1 MNKRSPFQP
10 PKKSDNPQLHS
21 KQESTE
27 YNGDTVDND
36 YNESTDSTDSNVDNV
51 DNADNDFPDDTEN
64 FTLEDNNNSVVSNP
78 YAKDHADS
86 EDYFGDNI
94 SSSSN
99 EMQEQDT
106 HGEDEHFSEEEEEV
120 FDDEYFPEEEGKSGK
135 LKKISLVT
143 LAILLIAGI
152 VTAWYFF
159 FASKA
164 LGVQVPEAQ
173 DYIGYDDTS
182 NPCEPFSSLTC
193 SVDWQTSEDIP
204 NGQLISQSLA
214 AGSSVSEQTPISLT
228 YSKGQENPI
237 IPESIVGLTEQD
249 ARETLYALGLKV
261 QQIVKVDDSGKSA
274 NTVVSVKPDSLGEK
288 VANGSGITLYVAT
301 GSLEIPDWTGK
312 TKEFVQAEAE
322 KMNINVV
329 FKEEE
334 SESPLG
340 TVISQGSQGQE
351 VNEGDAV
358 EVVIAKAFSEE
369 QVEIPDVLSMT
380 EQEAQ
385 STLASEGFR
394 QIVTLNV
401 KNNEVTSKQVTQ
413 ITPSVGEKVGVNEKI
428 IIVVAEPDTTP

>member
-10 PKKSDNPQLHS
+10 PKKVHS
-21 KQESTE
+21 KQENNE
-27 YNGDTVDND
+27 HLDLNDDND
-36 YNESTDSTDSNVDNV
+36 YSDGNVDGV
-51 DNADNDFPDDTEN
+51 DNGNSEVLSDNVGSEYNDFTANTES
-64 FTLEDNNNSVVSNP
+64 FTLEDDTTVVPNP
-78 YAKDHADS
+78 YVENYEDS

-94 SSSSN
+94 SLN
-99 EMQEQDT
+99 DNDVQEQGV
-106 HGEDEHFSEEEEEV
+106 HEDDEVLPEEEV
-120 FDDEYFPEEEGKSGK
+120 FDEEYFPEEEGNNGK
-135 LKKISLVT
+135 LKKFSLIA
-143 LAILLIAGI
+143 LAVLLIAGI
-152 VTAWYFF
+152 MAAWYFL

-193 SVDWQTSEDIP
+193 SVEWKTSEDIP

-228 YSKGQENPI
+228 YSKGQENPV

-340 TVISQGSQGQE
+340 TVISQSPQGQE

-428 IIVVAEPDTTP
+428 IIVVAEPDTTS

>member
-10 PKKSDNPQLHS
+10 PKKVHS
-21 KQESTE
+21 KQENNEHLDLNDDNVYSDG
-27 YNGDTVDND
+27 NVDSVDNG
-36 YNESTDSTDSNVDNV
+36 NSEVLSDNV
-51 DNADNDFPDDTEN
+51 DNEDNDFTANTEN
-64 FTLEDNNNSVVSNP
+64 FTLEDNTSVVPNP
-78 YAKDHADS
+78 YAENYEDS

-94 SSSSN
+94 SLN
-99 EMQEQDT
+99 DNDVQEQNP
-106 HGEDEHFSEEEEEV
+106 HGDDEVLPEEEV
-120 FDDEYFPEEEGKSGK
+120 FDEEYFPEEEGNNGK
-135 LKKISLVT
+135 LKKFSLIA
-143 LAILLIAGI
+143 LAVLLIAGI
-152 VTAWYFF
+152 VTAWYFL

-193 SVDWQTSEDIP
+193 SVEWKTSEDIP

-228 YSKGQENPI
+228 YSKGQENPV

-340 TVISQGSQGQE
+340 TVISQSPQGQE

-428 IIVVAEPDTTP
+428 IIVVAEPDTN